1 MTEIPG
7 KTSWLR
13 SVRSS
18 ESFIILVVSIAI
30 FTDLFNY
37 GMIVPIMPVA
47 LVDRV
52 GAREE
57 DAQFWVSV
65 LLAVHGCTLLLGS
78 PLFGYFADHCTVRR
92 TPFVLGMVAFAGSIS
107 MFVLARSLPVL
118 IIARALQG
126 LSASA
131 VWVVGLALIA
141 DNVPTERVG
150 EAMGYTGIALTWGFL
165 LGPSVGGIMY
175 DSLGFYGTFA
185 IPIALLVVDV
195 ILRLAMIEKSG
206 QSTSYLENRLRY
218 SQATEL
224 TDDYDSDE
232 TYVAHSHSSTVRYDT
247 GYNTF
252 SSQTESTTE
261 SSSFFESTDTEA
273 PLLGSPV
280 SDVESMRPILQKKA
294 TIFNLFL
301 TPRLPIALV
310 STTVISIIFHA
321 LETALPLFVMD
332 TFHWTSA
339 GAGLIFVVP
348 SIPSFAGVYVGRLHS
363 RIGPQIPGAAAFL
376 LAAVTWM
383 LMPLIKHDNTYDA
396 TFLVVLLLF
405 KGLAVCTI
413 QLVAM
418 TEVFHVIE
426 AYEADFP
433 GAFGEKSPIAQ
444 GYALFNMAM
453 AAGQLLGPL
462 LAGSIKIHAGWGAMS
477 MAMGLICG
485 LASMPFILWSGKASK
500 SKERAPAL
508 QN

>member
-1 MTEIPG
+1 MTDISG

-52 GAREE
+52 RAREE

-185 IPIALLVVDV
+185 IPIALLAVDV
-195 ILRLAMIEKSG
+195 ILRLAMIEKS
-206 QSTSYLENRLRY
+206 
-218 SQATEL
+218 EL
-224 TDDYDSDE
+224 TEDSDE
-232 TYVAHSHSSTVRYDT
+232 TYVVHSNSSTVSYGT

-252 SSQTESTTE
+252 SSQTESITE
-261 SSSFFESTDTEA
+261 SSMFIESSDTDA
-273 PLLGSPV
+273 PLLGLPA
-280 SDVESMRPILQKKA
+280 SDVENMRPTLQKKA
-294 TIFNLFL
+294 TIFDLLFS
-301 TPRLPIALV
+301 PRLPIALV
-310 STTVISIIFHA
+310 STIVISIIFHA
-321 LETALPLFVMD
+321 LETVLPLFVMD
-332 TFHWTSA
+332 TFQWTSA

-383 LMPLIKHDNTYDA
+383 LMPLIKHNNTYDA

-426 AYEADFP
+426 AYEAEFP

-462 LAGSIKIHAGWGAMS
+462 LAGLIKIHAGWGAMS

-500 SKERAPAL
+500 SKERAPVP
-508 QN
+508 QK

>member
-1 MTEIPG
+1 MMSDTG

-47 LVDRV
+47 LVERV

-92 TPFVLGMVAFAGSIS
+92 TPFVLGMVAFAGSIT
-107 MFVLARSLPVL
+107 MFVLAQSLPVL

-126 LSASA
+126 FSAAA

-141 DNVPTERVG
+141 DNVATERVG

-195 ILRLAMIEKSG
+195 ILRLAMIEKS
-206 QSTSYLENRLRY
+206 
-218 SQATEL
+218 EL
-224 TDDYDSDE
+224 TEDYSDE
-232 TYVAHSHSSTVRYDT
+232 THVANSQSSTVKNDI

-252 SSQTESTTE
+252 SSQSESTTE
-261 SSSFFESTDTEA
+261 CSSFIESTEA
-273 PLLGSPV
+273 QTPLLGSLA
-280 SDVESMRPILQKKA
+280 SDVENMRPLPQKNA
-294 TIFNLFL
+294 TIFDLLFS
-301 TPRLPIALV
+301 PRLPIALL
-310 STTVISIIFHA
+310 STIVISIVFHA
-321 LETALPLFVMD
+321 LETALPLFVMG

-339 GAGLIFVVP
+339 GAGLMFMIP
-348 SIPSFAGVYVGRLHS
+348 SVPSFAGVYIGRLHNK
-363 RIGPQIPGAAAFL
+363 IGPQIPGAAAFL

-383 LMPLIKHDNTYDA
+383 LMPLVRHNNAYDA
-396 TFLVVLLLF
+396 TFLVILLLF
-405 KGLAVCTI
+405 KGLAVCTV

-426 AYEADFP
+426 AYEAEFP

-444 GYALFNMAM
+444 GYALFNVAM

-462 LAGSIKIHAGWGAMS
+462 LAGSIKIHAGWGAMC

-485 LASMPFILWSGKASK
+485 LTSVPFILWSGKASK
-500 SKERAPAL
+500 NKERAPVL